1 MYRIP
6 YKRYSFRVLF
16 YAYEK
21 LKMMMSIALSL
32 HLLSAVIWVGGM
44 FFAYVCLRPVA
55 AQLLD
60 PPVRFTLWSRV
71 FTRFFNFVWPAII
84 LLIVSGHGLISL
96 NGGMSSVGKH
106 VHIMLALGYLM
117 FLLYG
122 HLFFASF
129 KRLKLAVAI
138 SDWEDAAN
146 RLNSMRKLIG
156 INLSLGLITI
166 VVASGGRFIF

>member
-1 MYRIP
+1 MI
-6 YKRYSFRVLF
+6 
-16 YAYEK
+16 
-21 LKMMMSIALSL
+21 SIALSL
-32 HLLSAVIWVGGM
+32 HLLSAVVWVGGM

-60 PPVRFTLWSRV
+60 PPVRLTLWSRV
-71 FTRFFNFVWPAII
+71 FTQFFNFVWLSII
-84 LLIVSGHGLISL
+84 LLIITGHVMIGLS
-96 NGGMSSVGKH
+96 GGMAGVGKH

-117 FLLYG
+117 FLIYG

-138 SDWEDAAN
+138 SDWDDAAN
-146 RLNSMRKLIG
+146 RLNSMRKMIG

-166 VVASGGRFIF
+166 VVASGGRFIL